1 MSTDLPII
9 TREARPSELAAIQM
23 LTRSAYEQYA
33 TIMTPSAWQ
42 GLRSAV
48 EGAFATP
55 TVAQHIVAER
65 AGELLGS
72 VLLFPPDS
80 DAYGSAGPRMP
91 CPEIRLLAVAPV
103 ARGFGVGKLLVAE
116 CVRRA
121 RASGATRIGLH
132 TSPSMQ
138 NAIQLYERAGFGR
151 DPKGD
156 IHITGAEAIE
166 AYQLVL
172 PPSWSPS

>member
-9 TREARPSELAAIQM
+9 TREARPSELAAIQA

-55 TVAQHIVAER
+55 TVTQHIVAER

-72 VLLFPPDS
+72 VLLFPPGTE
-80 DAYGSAGPRMP
+80 AYGSAGPRMP
-91 CPEIRLLAVAPV
+91 CPEIRLLAVTPV
-103 ARGFGVGKLLVAE
+103 ARGLGVGKLLVAE

-121 RASGATRIGLH
+121 RASGATMIGLH
-132 TSPSMQ
+132 TSPSMRS
-138 NAIQLYERAGFGR
+138 AIELYQRAGFVR
-151 DPKGD
+151 DPERD
-156 IHITGAEAIE
+156 IHIAGAEPIE
-166 AYQLVL
+166 AYQLL
-172 PPSWSPS
+172 LSAS